1 MAGEYDLEIADGD
14 LVFGPDDEPRFL
26 SGTAAVAQDVR
37 HRLLESG
44 LASEL
49 VAEEGSRNS
58 ALAAIAFE
66 VEADERIRPGT
77 AQGSVTANGRIELT
91 ADTLD
96 GGDIAATLLTQG

>member
-1 MAGEYDLEIADGD
+1 LAGEYDLEIVAGD
-14 LVFGPDDEPRFL
+14 LAFGPDDEPRFL
-26 SGTAAVAQDVR
+26 AATVAVAQDVQ

-44 LASEL
+44 LAAEL
-49 VAEEGSRNS
+49 VAEDGDPQS

-77 AQGSVTANGRIELT
+77 AQGSVAANGRIELT

-96 GGDIAATLLTQG
+96 GGDIATTLVTQG